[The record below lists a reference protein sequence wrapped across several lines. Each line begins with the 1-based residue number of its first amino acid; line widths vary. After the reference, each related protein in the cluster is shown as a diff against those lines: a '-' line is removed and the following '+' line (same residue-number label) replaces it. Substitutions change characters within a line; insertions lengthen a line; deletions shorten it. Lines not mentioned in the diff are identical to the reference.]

1 MKQYL
6 LALLPFFFLIA
17 CKTQS
22 PDPVVKGTVKNL
34 GDGEIYFIRSGDEKK
49 IDTVKVIKDQFE
61 YQTKVSEPTV
71 FMVNFGP
78 DQQPG
83 FLILESGET
92 TLQYEMGNMNSLNIK
107 GGKEQ
112 DVYNQFLTMCRPVFT
127 QMDSLGKVAMAN
139 EDNTDL
145 LQNLQGEF
153 YRLDGILKGYQM
165 TFIEQHKGSY
175 ATAFIAINYFN
186 EKMDKNQAEV
196 EKVYNLLEE
205 KIKGSYYGKKL
216 AELSTQLKG
225 TSEGQPAP
233 DFTLNDVSGKPVS
246 LSSFKGKITLIDF
259 WASWCGPCRAENPHV
274 VAAYEQYHDK
284 GFDILGV
291 SLDEDKAQW
300 EKAIQKDGL
309 VWTQVSDLKGWSSSA
324 AALYGVQSIPSNFL
338 LDKDGKIIAKDLRG
352 DALEAK
358 LKTLFP

>member
-1 MKQYL
+1 ML
-6 LALLPFFFLIA
+6 LALLPAFYLLA
-17 CKTQS
+17 CTSPASKT
-22 PDPVVKGTVKNL
+22 VVKGTIKNL

-49 IDTVKVIKDQFE
+49 IDTVKVVKDLFE
-61 YQTKVSEPTV
+61 YRTEVSEPTV
-71 FMVNFGP
+71 YMVNFGP
-78 DQQPG
+78 EQQPG
-83 FLILESGET
+83 FMMLENGET
-92 TLQYEMGNMNSLNIK
+92 KLSYEMGNMNSLVIK

-112 DVYNQFLTMCRPVFT
+112 EVYNRFLTLCRPVFS

-139 EDNTDL
+139 EENADL
-145 LQNLQGEF
+145 LQQLQGEF
-153 YRLDGILKGYQM
+153 YRLDGILKDYQM
-165 TFIEQHKGSY
+165 KFIEENKGSY

-196 EKVYNLLEE
+196 EKVYNLLDE
-205 KIKGSYYGKKL
+205 KIKTSYYGKKL

-233 DFTLNDVSGKPVS
+233 DFTLNDVNGKPVS

-274 VAAYEQYHDK
+274 VAAYKQFHEK

-300 EKAIQKDGL
+300 EKAIEKDGL
-309 VWTQVSDLKGWSSSA
+309 TWTHVSDLKGWSSAA

-338 LDKDGKIIAKDLRG
+338 LDKEGKIIAKDLRG